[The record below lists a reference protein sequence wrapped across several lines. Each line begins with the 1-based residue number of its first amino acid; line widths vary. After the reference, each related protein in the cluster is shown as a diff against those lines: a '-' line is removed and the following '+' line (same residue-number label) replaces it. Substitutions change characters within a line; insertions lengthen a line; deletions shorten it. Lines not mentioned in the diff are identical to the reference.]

1 MKRRLILATFCL
13 CLALL
18 PCRDGVAQ
26 NAAKPGLTIMRYN
39 HPGLLDDL
47 AVGLWSWPIPA
58 DFNHDGRLDLIVGSE
73 CVPYNGVFRFESLP
87 ATLEIPG
94 QGTPSESSTT
104 VPNFAMPIFKSA
116 GKPVSRAERNI
127 VPSWVGGQLR
137 VLTRGKYYPDFLESG
152 IAKPEEIPGLS
163 ELPPDGRANMWKYAD
178 FNGDG
183 RTDLVVGVDDWTRY
197 GWDNAYNSEGIW
209 QNPQASG
216 WVYVMINSGTDE
228 DPIYEKPFR
237 LQTIDGKEI
246 ETYAWPVPNLVDF
259 DRDGDLDLFCGEFI
273 EHFTY
278 FENIGSATDPRYA
291 PGTPVLFED
300 GSLACENLCIS
311 TPVLFDWTENGY
323 PDIITG
329 NEDGR
334 VSFFENTGKFIRVTA
349 GEGIW
354 ATTVSVPLFKRPLY
368 FQQEA
373 DELKASS
380 LATPCC
386 ADLDGDGAIDI
397 VTGTTEG
404 TILFFKNLS
413 PPGEE
418 VPKWTRPVYLKARGK
433 DGDEVFR
440 ITAGT
445 NGSIQGPIERKYG
458 YTTVSVA
465 DWDGD
470 GLSDI
475 LVNSVWG
482 KVVWLR
488 NIGSATQPAF
498 DTPRRIEV
506 EWDGA
511 QPRLEWGWMT
521 PENDELP
528 ICRPP
533 EYFSSVPGKALL
545 TQWRT
550 TPVAYDWT
558 GDGLVD
564 LSMLDTEGYFV
575 LFERYRDEN
584 GELKLKSPRR
594 AFKDLK
600 GTPHRLN
607 ANKAGGSGRRKICV
621 TDWDGDGLP
630 DLLINTR
637 NVALLRCV
645 RFEGGDW
652 FFQDMGDL
660 SSTVLAGHSCSPTTA
675 DFNADGCPDLVVG
688 AEDGRFYYLK
698 NDVNR

>member
-1 MKRRLILATFCL
+1 MRRFV
-13 CLALL
+13 CLAFV
-18 PCRDGVAQ
+18 CFTIAHSFCFSQDE
-26 NAAKPGLTIMRYN
+26 AKPEMMIMHYN

-87 ATLEIPG
+87 ATLELPG
-94 QGTPSESSTT
+94 QGTPPESSTP
-104 VPNFAMPIFKSA
+104 VPNSAMPVFKPA
-116 GKPVSRAERNI
+116 GKPISHAERNI
-127 VPSWVGGQLR
+127 VPSWVRGELR
-137 VLTRGKYYPDFLESG
+137 ILTRGKYYPDFPESG
-152 IAKPEEIPGLS
+152 IDKPETIPGTA

-183 RTDLVVGVDDWTRY
+183 RTDLIVGVDDWTKY
-197 GWDNAYNSEGIW
+197 GWDDAYNSEGIW

-228 DPIYEKPFR
+228 DPVYEKPFR

-246 ETYAWPVPNLVDF
+246 ETYAWPTPNLVDF

-273 EHFTY
+273 EQFTY
-278 FENIGSATDPRYA
+278 FENVGSATDPRYA

-311 TPVLFDWTENGY
+311 TPVLFDWTGNGY
-323 PDIITG
+323 PDIIAG

-334 VSFFENTGKFIRVTA
+334 VSFFENTGKFAKATA

-354 ATTVSVPLFKRPLY
+354 ATPVSVPLFKRPLF

-386 ADLDGDGAIDI
+386 ADLDGDGAVDI

-404 TILFFKNLS
+404 TILFFRNLS

-418 VPKWTRPVYLKARGK
+418 FPKWARPIYLKARGK

-440 ITAGT
+440 ITAGL

-458 YTTVSVA
+458 YTAVSVA

-470 GLSDI
+470 GLLDI

-488 NIGSATQPAF
+488 NIGSAAQPAF
-498 DTPRRIEV
+498 DAPRRIEV
-506 EWDGA
+506 EWDDA

-521 PENDELP
+521 PENDTLP
-528 ICRPP
+528 VCRPP
-533 EYFSSVPGKALL
+533 EYFPCEPGKALL

-575 LFERYRDEN
+575 LFERYRDET
-584 GELKLKSPRR
+584 GRLKLKAPRR
-594 AFKDLK
+594 AFKDHK

-607 ANKAGGSGRRKICV
+607 TNRAGASGRRKISV

-637 NVALLRCV
+637 NIALLRCV
-645 RFEGGDW
+645 KFEGGDW
-652 FFQDMGDL
+652 YFQDMGDL

-675 DFNADGCPDLVVG
+675 DFNADGRPDLVVG
-688 AEDGRFYYLK
+688 AEDGRFYYMR
-698 NDVNR
+698 NDGNR